1 MECRATYRFTRD
13 RHEPGRSCTHL
24 GRIIGLALLLVLST
38 SACSIRKLAVNSV
51 AGALGDLGTSFGKD
65 DDPELV
71 GEALPFALKT
81 IEGLL
86 DESPTNRNLLLAAT
100 SGFTQYAYGWL
111 ELEAERV
118 ELEDYAGAEV
128 LRGRALGLYL
138 RARDYGLR
146 ALALKQADIEARLLA
161 DPATAVGPRLRDDV
175 EALFWVGA
183 AWGSAIALALD
194 QPEIVVD
201 LPAARGLLEAAMA
214 ADAQWQHG
222 TVLEAMI
229 GLEALP
235 AELGGSVERAREHFE
250 RSKTLT
256 GGQRA
261 GTYVTW
267 ATQVA
272 VPQQDRALFTSML
285 ESALAVDLDRL
296 PEERLA
302 NRLAQRRAAWLL
314 ERVDEYF
321 FDDGTTP

>member
-1 MECRATYRFTRD
+1 MLRSARGHQVMSRP
-13 RHEPGRSCTHL
+13 RSKPGHVVM
-24 GRIIGLALLLVLST
+24 LALLLLAST
-38 SACSIRKLAVNSV
+38 NACSIRKLAVNSV
-51 AGALGDLGTSFGKD
+51 AGALGDLGTSFGRD
-65 DDPELV
+65 DDPDLV

-86 DESPTNRNLLLAAT
+86 DQSPENRDLLLAAT

-111 ELEAERV
+111 ELEAERI
-118 ELEDYAGAEV
+118 ELENYAGAEA
-128 LRGRALGLYL
+128 LRARALGLYL
-138 RARDYGLR
+138 RASDYGMR
-146 ALALKQADIEARLLA
+146 ALALRQPDIETRLLA
-161 DPATAVGPRLRDDV
+161 DPTTAIGPRLADDV
-175 EALFWVGA
+175 EALFWAGA

-201 LPAARGLLEAAMA
+201 LPAARALLEGALA
-214 ADAQWQHG
+214 ADPEWQRG

-235 AELGGSVERAREHFE
+235 AALGGSVERAREHFE
-250 RSKTLT
+250 RAKTLAA
-256 GGQRA
+256 GQRA
-261 GTYVTW
+261 GTYVSW
-267 ATQVA
+267 ATRVA
-272 VPQQDRALFTSML
+272 VDQQDRALFTTML

-302 NRLAQRRAAWLL
+302 NRLAQRRATWLL